1 MSFDYIFWILFLCLL
16 TWNFIFILPNAAVQY
31 LKREKAWLK
40 DKEKDKEQ
48 RRKEAIKHL
57 TGKD

>member
-16 TWNFIFILPNAAVQY
+16 TWNFIFMINAAVQY

-40 DKEKDKEQ
+40 DKEQ
-48 RRKEAIKHL
+48 RKKEAIKHL
-57 TGKD
+57 TGKDE

>member
-40 DKEKDKEQ
+40 DKEQ
-48 RRKEAIKHL
+48 RRKEAIKRL
-57 TGKD
+57 TGKDE